1 MRFQS
6 TEPWNHPRHNV
17 RLAPDGRWGAALR
30 RNPRSGQRVEVW
42 RRQAGAWSAAST
54 TVRASVDDQLLVLPG
69 GQVLLRTGAG
79 TGHELR
85 LIDPRRHAVVTV
97 ARPPQPV
104 VHLLHAAPGDRR
116 TRCLLTAYD
125 GQVTRLFRLTSAHR
139 LIRCPGE
146 LPGYAH
152 GVVWLGGRRLAMT
165 QVAGHA
171 SSAVVLDTSSG
182 EVRPLL
188 DVGAATEDRAELYSP
203 RSGLLVV
210 RTDAGGA
217 ERVGFARADET
228 FWFPDETTAEGGI
241 APLTLDPDGHQVL
254 LHEQCGVH
262 SRLAVYDVGRRT
274 RTALATPPGCLRGP
288 AAWTRSGIEVPW
300 SAPDVPHAM
309 LRLRPGTPPPRLTP
323 ASGAHPAR
331 VVTVDGAAGPLEAI
345 VYGERDWT
353 RAPGLVIALHG
364 GPLSAW
370 HFEYDPLLS
379 DLAGAGLSVL
389 ALNQRGSTGYGSG
402 HVRHI
407 RGGWGGPDLDDVTT
421 VIRALAAGRG
431 DLGGP
436 AVLGQSYGAYLALLA
451 ACAVPEQVSGCVAVA
466 PFRSAARLYA
476 HGAVAVRRLIDRLD
490 GRREITDTLGPRD
503 VFRLADRLTART
515 LLVHGDRDEVIPV
528 EESRALHTR
537 FLALRR
543 ADVTYLEVP
552 GEGHDLFSGVA
563 AESVLA
569 TVRGFLTKERR

>member
-1 MRFQS
+1 M
-6 TEPWNHPRHNV
+6 
-17 RLAPDGRWGAALR
+17 
-30 RNPRSGQRVEVW
+30 
-42 RRQAGAWSAAST
+42 
-54 TVRASVDDQLLVLPG
+54 
-69 GQVLLRTGAG
+69 
-79 TGHELR
+79 
-85 LIDPRRHAVVTV
+85 
-97 ARPPQPV
+97 
-104 VHLLHAAPGDRR
+104 
-116 TRCLLTAYD
+116 
-125 GQVTRLFRLTSAHR
+125 
-139 LIRCPGE
+139 
-146 LPGYAH
+146 
-152 GVVWLGGRRLAMT
+152 
-165 QVAGHA
+165 
-171 SSAVVLDTSSG
+171 
-182 EVRPLL
+182 
-188 DVGAATEDRAELYSP
+188 
-203 RSGLLVV
+203 
-210 RTDAGGA
+210 
-217 ERVGFARADET
+217 
-228 FWFPDETTAEGGI
+228 
-241 APLTLDPDGHQVL
+241 L

-262 SRLAVYDVGRRT
+262 SRLAVYDAGRRT

-353 RAPGLVIALHG
+353 RAPRLVIALHG

-379 DLAGAGLSVL
+379 GLAGAGLSVL

-451 ACAVPEQVSGCVAVA
+451 ACAVPEQVSTCVAVA

-476 HGAVAVRRLIDRLD
+476 HGAGAVRRLIDRLD

-503 VFRLADRLTART
+503 VSRLADRLTART

-569 TVRGFLTKERR
+569 TVRGFLTEERR